1 MRLRAS
7 TWPWLLVHEMR
18 LASRGFFSGNA
29 DLMFA
34 ILLILWLLLHV
45 PAYLLMPA
53 VTPDLLAGLGIAVAG
68 LLFWFAITL
77 MLSSAII
84 LSVNAL
90 YDRGDLDLLLS
101 SPLPTATVFTVR
113 GIGVALSSVLLFA
126 GLLLPFAHMGIY
138 HGQYGFIAVY
148 PLLLGVSLGA
158 AGAAFAMTLFLAQS
172 FGARTA
178 RVVGQLLSALIGAS
192 LFFVVQSPN
201 FLPDD
206 VRARLMPRLLEL
218 LNSGWLAGDSL
229 LWWPVRALFGDPLP
243 LAATVAVGAGLF
255 VVVVRLT
262 GRAFASGTQE
272 STTKPA
278 RGDSSS
284 RAVTFLHGLR
294 RTVMRKEWRLI
305 VRDPNL
311 IAKTM
316 LQALYLLPLLFIMLR
331 NAELL
336 DVLAPGIIVLLAGV
350 AGNLAWITISGEESP
365 DLIGSAPVEREQVRW
380 FKAAAALRPIAWV
393 AVPFVGFYLFYAPR
407 LAIVFVAYLALA
419 LVGAA
424 MTQVWGGKPAPKRDL
439 KQRQKQNIGLNFVE
453 LISTVA
459 LAAACYLTFN
469 PSWWAFALVPVGLL
483 APGMA
488 WTMRRR
494 DAI

>member
-1 MRLRAS
+1 
-7 TWPWLLVHEMR
+7 
-18 LASRGFFSGNA
+18 
-29 DLMFA
+29 
-34 ILLILWLLLHV
+34 
-45 PAYLLMPA
+45 
-53 VTPDLLAGLGIAVAG
+53 
-68 LLFWFAITL
+68 
-77 MLSSAII
+77 
-84 LSVNAL
+84 
-90 YDRGDLDLLLS
+90 
-101 SPLPTATVFTVR
+101 
-113 GIGVALSSVLLFA
+113 
-126 GLLLPFAHMGIY
+126 
-138 HGQYGFIAVY
+138 
-148 PLLLGVSLGA
+148 
-158 AGAAFAMTLFLAQS
+158 MTLFLARI
-172 FGARTA
+172 FGARKA

-192 LFFVVQSPN
+192 LFFVLQSPN

-206 VRARLMPRLLEL
+206 VRARLMPRILEL
-218 LNSGWLAGDSL
+218 LNSGWLAGDSP
-229 LWWPVRALFGDPLP
+229 LWWPVRALFGEPLP

-272 STTKPA
+272 STTRPS

-284 RAVTFLHGLR
+284 GAATFLHGLR

-311 IAKTM
+311 IAKTL

-365 DLIGSAPVEREQVRW
+365 DLIGRAPVDREQVRW
-380 FKAAAALRPIAWV
+380 FKAAAALRPIAWA
-393 AVPFVGFYLFYAPR
+393 AVPFIGFYLLYAPW
-407 LAIVFVAYLALA
+407 LAVVFVAYLTLA

-424 MTQVWGGKPAPKRDL
+424 VTQVWGGKPAPKRDL

-453 LISTVA
+453 LISTVS

-469 PSWWAFALVPVGLL
+469 PSWWAFALAPVGLL
-483 APGMA
+483 APGLA